1 VNIQQLI
8 SEALK
13 LPNNAIAYH
22 VSQELA
28 ALYPRK
34 VILEGSDSS
43 FDIER
48 YADANFCTIE
58 YDPSIHNQII
68 SGWNGMDNAIC
79 NYTEN
84 ACFEVTWQGNKLEVI
99 LLSWQ
104 QGFCKVRY
112 YWILAKTLELAE
124 DFFAS
129 VCECNSEIQSEI
141 LVFEDGFWSKDSDL
155 FESIQNA
162 SFDNLIL
169 SGTLKQEIQNDLTH
183 FLAARETYE
192 AYSVPWK
199 RGILLIGSP
208 GNGKTHTVKALINQ
222 MQVPCLYVKS
232 LKSQYDN
239 PHHNIQQVFKRARQ
253 SAPCILV
260 LEDLDSLVEGENR
273 SFFLNE
279 IDGFAAN
286 TGIVILASTN
296 HPEKIDSAIL
306 DRPSRFDRKYYFEL
320 PGLTERI
327 AYINLWNEKF
337 NSAMRLSDTSMN
349 QIAEITEGFSF
360 AYLKELF
367 LSAMMQ
373 WITEMKIG
381 GMEQSI
387 ISQVAA
393 LREQMESANNSA
405 KSEESHETPT
415 V

>member
-1 VNIQQLI
+1 VKIQQLI
-8 SEALK
+8 SEALR

-28 ALYPRK
+28 ALYPNK
-34 VILEGSDSS
+34 AILEGCDYS

-48 YADANFCTIE
+48 YAKANLCTIE
-58 YDPSIHNQII
+58 YDESIHNQII
-68 SGWNGMDNAIC
+68 SGWDGMENRIC

-84 ACFEVTWQGNKLEVI
+84 ACFEVTWQGNQLEVI

-104 QGFCKVRY
+104 QGNCKERY
-112 YWILAKTLELAE
+112 YWILAKTKEVAE
-124 DFFAS
+124 NFFAA
-129 VCECNSEIQSEI
+129 VCEWNSEIKCEI
-141 LVFEDGFWSKDSDL
+141 LVFEDGFWSKDADL

-169 SGTLKQEIQNDLTH
+169 GGTLKQDIQNDLAH
-183 FLAARETYE
+183 FFAARETYE
-192 AYSVPWK
+192 AYGVPWK
-199 RGILLIGSP
+199 RGILFIGSP
-208 GNGKTHTVKALINQ
+208 GNGKTHTVKALINK

-239 PHHNIQQVFKRARQ
+239 PHHNIQQVFNRARQ

-296 HPEKIDSAIL
+296 HPEKIDPAIL

-320 PGLTERI
+320 PGLAERI

-337 NSAMRLSDTSMN
+337 NSAMRLSDANIT

-373 WITEMKIG
+373 WIGEMKIG
-381 GMEQSI
+381 GMEQSVV
-387 ISQVAA
+387 SQVAA
-393 LREQMESANNSA
+393 LREQMESANSSA
-405 KSEESHETPT
+405 KSGESYETPT